1 MELKRMHA
9 KEGRRAMDG
18 AMQMLRG
25 GPRRL
30 GTRSGESGL
39 DHLIVLVGQLRDY
52 KVQVD
57 VNLV

>member
-1 MELKRMHA
+1 MPAEKDA
-9 KEGRRAMDG
+9 CQGREACHG

-52 KVQVD
+52 KVQID